1 MLGRTY
7 DTQNCSAARALEVV
21 GERWSLLIIRD
32 ALFARH
38 TRFGD
43 FQRSLGVAPNIL
55 AARLDSFVDAGLMER
70 RRYSEHPDH
79 YEYLLTDKG
88 RDLAPVIVALSA
100 WGDQYAAP
108 NGPPIIYDHAAC
120 GSEIR
125 QQIRCDA
132 CDEQVPNA
140 DITVR
145 LGPGMPPPPKPDDPP
160 TGHQRPT
167 RSHRLGVTAATTSTP
182 EGRRR
187 R

>member
-7 DTQNCSAARALEVV
+7 ETQNCSAARALELV

-32 ALFARH
+32 ALFAGH

-55 AARLDSFVDAGLMER
+55 AVRLDSFVDAGLLER

-79 YEYLLTDKG
+79 YDYLLTSKG

-108 NGPPIIYDHAAC
+108 DGPPIIYEHAAC
-120 GSEIR
+120 GTHVQ
-125 QQIRCDA
+125 QQIRCAA
-132 CDEQVPNA
+132 CDAQVPNA
-140 DITVR
+140 DIKVR
-145 LGPGMPPPPKPDDPP
+145 PGPGMLPPPAPDDPP
-160 TGHQRPT
+160 TG
-167 RSHRLGVTAATTSTP
+167 
-182 EGRRR
+182 RR
-187 R
+187 